1 VTQRPTIYNKALAP
15 QPRQAARTVQVS
27 SSVPDHFD
35 DSTDLHIKDF
45 SCLRRDGKVFLK
57 SFEHVS
63 DGQGP
68 YKINIH
74 YEHDSLKH
82 YIGVE
87 LDLNGEILFLK
98 LKNVPVEVRYLAY
111 FI

>member
-1 VTQRPTIYNKALAP
+1 MVG
-15 QPRQAARTVQVS
+15 
-27 SSVPDHFD
+27 D
-35 DSTDLHIKDF
+35 DDLHIKDF

-74 YEHDSLKH
+74 YEH
-82 YIGVE
+82 E
-87 LDLNGEILFLK
+87 
-98 LKNVPVEVRYLAY
+98 
-111 FI
+111 FIVDKP